1 MFTKQAPAEDSRSVT
16 MASMKPPQLVS
27 DWIIIAERFHAFH
40 LRSSRPIYQV
50 RSDNG
55 PDETSALIKFYGG
68 TTQDKPLETSR
79 PYEMK
84 LLFY

>member
-16 MASMKPPQLVS
+16 MVSMKPPQLVLN
-27 DWIIIAERFHAFH
+27 WIIAERFHAFH

-55 PDETSALIKFYGG
+55 PDETSAPIKFDGGG
-68 TTQDKPLETSR
+68 TTQDKPLATIR